1 MDLQNI
7 LYEKKDQ
14 IAYVTLNRPKV
25 LNALNDRTIDELA
38 EVFGDAATD
47 ESIRVVILTGTGDKA
62 FAAGADIAELVKCDP
77 VTGAAVSAKGQKVF
91 RTIETMGKPSIA
103 AVNGFALG
111 GGCELAMAC
120 SIRIASE
127 TAKFGQPEVNLG
139 LIPGYAGTQR
149 LSRLVGRGIALDLI
163 LTGRMVDADEALRI
177 GLVSQ
182 VVSPDQLMERV
193 EKTAKS
199 LKSKGPI
206 ALRVAGE
213 AVDRGYDMEFGDAC
227 KLEESLFGIL
237 CGTADMKEGCQ
248 AFLDK
253 RKAEFKGR

>member
-1 MDLQNI
+1 MKLENI
-7 LYEKKDQ
+7 VFEKQDQ
-14 IAYVTLNRPKV
+14 VAHITLNRLKV
-25 LNALNDRTIDELA
+25 LNALNDQTIDELA
-38 EVFGDAATD
+38 RVIEDAATD
-47 ESIRVVILTGTGDKA
+47 ESIRVVIITGAGDKA
-62 FAAGADIAELVKCDP
+62 FAAGADIAELVKCDAI
-77 VTGAAVSAKGQKVF
+77 TGAAVSAKGQKVF
-91 RTIETMGKPSIA
+91 RSLETMGKPSIA

-127 TAKFGQPEVNLG
+127 TARFGQPEVNLG

-163 LTGRMVDADEALRI
+163 LTGRLIDAAEALRI

-182 VVSPDQLMERV
+182 VTAPDQLAETV
-193 EKTAKS
+193 GKTAKA
-199 LKSKGPI
+199 LKTKGPL

-227 KLEESLFGIL
+227 KLEESLFGLL

-248 AFLDK
+248 AFLEK
-253 RKAEFKGR
+253 RTAQFKGR